1 LAICKFCG
9 KEKTGASS
17 CIESFII
24 IDKKKYRPIPYKKP
38 GRIFTKEQNQKRCP
52 DCNIKPEEYHH
63 VGCSIEICP
72 RCNSRWIECRCQGVK
87 MKIDDTKEK
96 KCKIIQFKGIK
107 QEENHVKFI

>member
-1 LAICKFCG
+1 MAVCKFCG
-9 KEKTGASS
+9 KEKTGALS

-24 IDKKKYRPIPYKKP
+24 IDKKKYRPILYKKSVN
-38 GRIFTKEQNQKRCP
+38 IFTKEQNQKRCP

-96 KCKIIQFKGIK
+96 KCKIIQFKGKK